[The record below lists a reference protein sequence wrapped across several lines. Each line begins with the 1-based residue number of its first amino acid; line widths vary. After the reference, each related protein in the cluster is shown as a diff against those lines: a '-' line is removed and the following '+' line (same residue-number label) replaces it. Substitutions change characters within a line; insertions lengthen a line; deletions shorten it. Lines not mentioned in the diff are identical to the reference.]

1 MSPSIV
7 IAHDY
12 LTQQGGAERVALELA
27 SLLGAESIVTSVYA
41 PSRTFAGF
49 ARFDVGQS
57 FLRRIPFFATD
68 PRRAL
73 PLLAAAWS
81 RMPPIAADV
90 VVCSSSGWA
99 HGVPTRAGTR
109 KVVYCHNPAR
119 WLYQPQD
126 YLTEQPL
133 PVRLAL
139 AALRP
144 FLIGWDR
151 RAARS
156 ADLYLANSRSV
167 ADRVRAAYGIEPR
180 VLHPPV
186 AIDTEGEARQ
196 PSGVDDGGFFLTIG
210 RRRGYKGTG
219 LLIDAFR
226 DLPDERLVIVGT
238 EPGAGLPPNVIAL
251 GRRDDAELRWLYRE
265 ARALVSVSRE
275 DFGLTP
281 IEANAF
287 GTPALVLRAGGFLDS
302 THEGVSGAFIEGET
316 RADVVAA
323 VRGFPREWDPVAIR
337 AHAQRFSREAFAAG
351 LRLAV
356 DEVTGVETRRSGVTA

>member
-144 FLIGWDR
+144 FLIGWD
-151 RAARS
+151 
-156 ADLYLANSRSV
+156 
-167 ADRVRAAYGIEPR
+167 
-180 VLHPPV
+180 
-186 AIDTEGEARQ
+186 
-196 PSGVDDGGFFLTIG
+196 
-210 RRRGYKGTG
+210 
-219 LLIDAFR
+219 
-226 DLPDERLVIVGT
+226 
-238 EPGAGLPPNVIAL
+238 
-251 GRRDDAELRWLYRE
+251 
-265 ARALVSVSRE
+265 
-275 DFGLTP
+275 
-281 IEANAF
+281 
-287 GTPALVLRAGGFLDS
+287 
-302 THEGVSGAFIEGET
+302 
-316 RADVVAA
+316 
-323 VRGFPREWDPVAIR
+323 
-337 AHAQRFSREAFAAG
+337 
-351 LRLAV
+351 
-356 DEVTGVETRRSGVTA
+356 